1 MSEDANKNSLNYI
14 LLVSVLFIFLT
25 VSLMRSLSPNKQEL
39 ASNNPDSTSSVQIPP
54 AVLERHLLKN
64 QAGSLPNNTQIAEA
78 SSESNESDNQVKVIL
93 KVFPKETLFK
103 LSMINPEQSEIA
115 SNQTEEVQL
124 MMTENLDYELKLESK
139 DGEIRSLKFSPSGEM
154 EVHYIHF

>member
-1 MSEDANKNSLNYI
+1 MW
-14 LLVSVLFIFLT
+14 
-25 VSLMRSLSPNKQEL
+25 SLSPNNQAL
-39 ASNNPDSTSSVQIPP
+39 SSNNLDSKSSVQIPP

-64 QAGSLPNNTQIAEA
+64 QTGSLPNNTQIAEA
-78 SSESNESDNQVKVIL
+78 SSQSNESDNQVKVIL

-103 LSMINPEQSEIA
+103 LSMINPEQSDIA

-124 MMTENLDYELKLESK
+124 MMTEKLDYELKLESK